1 MVKNKKITK
10 RKITKRKITKRKI
23 TNRKITKRIYK
34 NKQHG
39 GYWRM
44 HVPSNTG
51 TDPSFTVLID
61 DVIALIASSVNT
73 MIDTVEFIK
82 NVSTFKSDMG
92 SEWHSSQ
99 SPGA

>member
-1 MVKNKKITK
+1 MVKNKKIAK
-10 RKITKRKITKRKI
+10 RKITK
-23 TNRKITKRIYK
+23 RKITKRIYK

-44 HVPSNTG
+44 HVPNNTG
-51 TDPSFTVLID
+51 TDASFTVLID
-61 DVIALIASSVNT
+61 DVIAIIASSVNT

-92 SEWHSSQ
+92 SEWNSTQ